1 MKQVAAAILLALSLA
16 GCASNRASSDE
27 AGMPSLVPPP
37 DVAPAPTNPATE
49 ARLAE
54 LQTSMTELLERLDVL
69 NSRIAKLEAVEGE
82 SRVVA
87 QPQTRV
93 QETVPVPRA
102 IEPTPVP
109 RSAETP
115 LLAPRPNPA
124 PVRTTAPVSGPLRS
138 AAIAD
143 SYRDALILFGKGR
156 MPDARAALQKIFDA
170 EPSGELADNALYWI
184 GETYFATGDYSN
196 AMRAYERVTKEYPE
210 QNKAPDAMFKI
221 GLTFE
226 KTGDFGMAKK
236 TFEEVIRRY
245 PYSTASSSAKLELKR
260 VKY

>member
-1 MKQVAAAILLALSLA
+1 MKQLAAAILLALSLA
-16 GCASNRASSDE
+16 GCAASRAAGEE
-27 AGMPSLVPPP
+27 AGPPSLVPPA
-37 DVAPAPTNPATE
+37 DAAPAPTNPATE

-69 NSRIAKLEAVEGE
+69 NSRIAKLEAAEGE

-93 QETVPVPRA
+93 TEPVAVPRALETVPAPRA
-102 IEPTPVP
+102 EAPARVPSSAPTPL
-109 RSAETP
+109 RTP
-115 LLAPRPNPA
+115 
-124 PVRTTAPVSGPLRS
+124 APVSGPLQS

-156 MPDARAALQKIFDA
+156 MPEARAALQKIFDA

-184 GETYFATGDYSN
+184 GETYFAAGDYSS

-221 GLTFE
+221 GLTFV
-226 KTGDFGMAKK
+226 KTGDIGQARK

-260 VKY
+260 VRY

>member
-16 GCASNRASSDE
+16 GCAAYRAAGEE
-27 AGMPSLVPPP
+27 AGPPSLVPPP
-37 DVAPAPTNPATE
+37 DTAPPPTNPATD

-69 NSRIAKLEAVEGE
+69 NSRIAKLEGAEGE

-87 QPQTRV
+87 QPPTRAS
-93 QETVPVPRA
+93 EPVPVPRV
-102 IEPTPVP
+102 EPVPVP
-109 RSAETP
+109 RVTEAAP
-115 LLAPRPNPA
+115 IAPRPTTAAVRA
-124 PVRTTAPVSGPLRS
+124 PVPVSGPLQS

-143 SYRDALILFGKGR
+143 SYRDALILYGKGR
-156 MPDARAALQKIFDA
+156 MPEARAAMQRIFDA

-184 GETYFATGDYSN
+184 GETYFAAGDYSS
-196 AMRAYERVTKEYPE
+196 AMRSYERVTKEYPE

>member
-16 GCASNRASSDE
+16 GCTAYRVAGEE
-27 AGMPSLVPPP
+27 AGPPSLVPPP
-37 DVAPAPTNPATE
+37 DAAPAPTNPATD

-69 NSRIAKLEAVEGE
+69 NSRIARLEAGEGE

-87 QPQTRV
+87 QAQPRV
-93 QETVPVPRA
+93 QEPVPVPRA
-102 IEPTPVP
+102 LEPVPVPRAAEAAPLAPRPTPVP
-109 RSAETP
+109 VR
-115 LLAPRPNPA
+115 A
-124 PVRTTAPVSGPLRS
+124 PVHGPLQS

-156 MPDARAALQKIFDA
+156 MPEARAALQRIFDA

-184 GETYFATGDYSN
+184 GETYFAAGDYSN

-221 GLTFE
+221 GLTFV
-226 KTGDFGMAKK
+226 KTGDIGMARK
-236 TFEEVIRRY
+236 TFEEVIQRY

-260 VKY
+260 VRY